1 MPSTKPS
8 DHHPWHRPGL
18 RARRQRGFTLIELT
32 LAMAIFAVVLGAA
45 AQSLITYYANLE
57 MQNMRAGAAQNARAV
72 IAQMREA
79 RDSAEQP
86 FPQSI
91 LEQWPHGA
99 VVDDAGTL
107 PGEEIVVTYEDV
119 TANPLEITIVST
131 FQDMAGRPVRVQL
144 GTALTGE

>member
-1 MPSTKPS
+1 
-8 DHHPWHRPGL
+8 
-18 RARRQRGFTLIELT
+18 
-32 LAMAIFAVVLGAA
+32 MAIFAVVLGAA